1 MGQEGLGGRKEGRV
15 GERRPGG
22 VGLPAVTSGLS
33 AITFI
38 NPSGSH
44 YLAATSGPCRP
55 CPRYRPPE
63 PAVPFTLSRLL
74 PSLWSLFLLTRNR
87 DYLFTLSP
95 LLPPSSGSVDTLNIS

>member
-55 CPRYRPPE
+55 CPATALLNPPC
-63 PAVPFTLSRLL
+63 PSPFPVSFLPCGRSSSRQGIGIISLYVVPPPQVVLI
-74 PSLWSLFLLTRNR
+74 LLT
-87 DYLFTLSP
+87 FP
-95 LLPPSSGSVDTLNIS
+95 E